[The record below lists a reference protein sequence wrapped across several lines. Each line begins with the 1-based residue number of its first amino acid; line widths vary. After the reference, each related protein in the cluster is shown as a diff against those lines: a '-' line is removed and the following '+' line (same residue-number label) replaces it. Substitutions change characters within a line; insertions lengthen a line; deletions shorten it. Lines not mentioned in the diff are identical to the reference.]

1 MPFPHMTVVWVS
13 HQEPGLPGLRGGK
26 QWVWAH
32 GGADPEPFQN
42 HLEGECCRRLGGGH
56 SASWCILKKEMTR
69 LTGPRGDRQG
79 CE

>member
-1 MPFPHMTVVWVS
+1 MPFPHMTVVWAAR
-13 HQEPGLPGLRGGK
+13 QELGFQAFGLGR

-56 SASWCILKKEMTR
+56 SASWCILKKGNDSVN
-69 LTGPRGDRQG
+69 GPSG
-79 CE
+79 